1 MAWVLKDLVD
11 SSTAPERDCMATLD
25 IDVFWSFRS
34 PWSYLATPRLRSW
47 QEDYDLHVVFRPV
60 YPIAI
65 RTPEFFLQMNPLW
78 PTYFQLD
85 LARVAQF
92 LELPLTWPKPDPVR
106 QYRGDDGRPR
116 TADDQP
122 HIHRL
127 TRLGVLAEERGRGI
141 EFADEISRLIWQ
153 GTENWH
159 EGNHLHL
166 AAARAGLDLAQLD
179 AAAKAESARL
189 EMVIE
194 ENQQAHADSGHWG
207 VPTCAFRGE
216 PFFGQDRLAVLLWRL
231 QQEGLAQRR

>member
-1 MAWVLKDLVD
+1 MSAL
-11 SSTAPERDCMATLD
+11 E

-47 QEDYDLHVVFRPV
+47 QEDYQLTVNFRPV

-65 RTPEFFLQMNPLW
+65 RTPEFFLQMNPMW
-78 PTYFQLD
+78 PGYFQRD

-92 LELPLTWPKPDPVR
+92 LELPLTWPNPDPVS

-116 TADDQP
+116 TSDEQP

-127 TRLGVLAEERGRGI
+127 TRLGIVAEEQGNGI

-159 EGNHLHL
+159 EGDHL
-166 AAARAGLDLAQLD
+166 AQATQRAGLDLARMD
-179 AAAKAESARL
+179 GVCRPAFTKMNRSSAR
-189 EMVIE
+189 I
-194 ENQQAHADSGHWG
+194 DW
-207 VPTCAFRGE
+207 TC
-216 PFFGQDRLAVLLWRL
+216 
-231 QQEGLAQRR
+231 